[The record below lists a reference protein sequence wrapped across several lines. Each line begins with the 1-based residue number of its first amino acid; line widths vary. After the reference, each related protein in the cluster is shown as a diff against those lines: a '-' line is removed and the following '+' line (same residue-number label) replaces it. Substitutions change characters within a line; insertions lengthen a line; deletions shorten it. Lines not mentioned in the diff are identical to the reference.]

1 MFSVIISTCN
11 PPNLVSTCAHRMRE
25 IQLLQP
31 FFHHELWLNQFS
43 QNRLI
48 FKYLTMKFIR
58 VGVIQFDLFPRNCEL
73 TSAFENSASL
83 IGKSTLCY
91 TVLTRSKNRVFS
103 FHREDIAPF
112 FFFFLFDRTVCSC
125 AKQSGVIGKIVD
137 SFISVRVVMLF
148 HFYHTV
154 SSFFVEFLSIQL
166 SHQVVFPQGA

>member
-1 MFSVIISTCN
+1 MFSLIISTCN

-25 IQLLQP
+25 ILLLQP

-58 VGVIQFDLFPRNCEL
+58 AGVIQFDLFPRNCEL

-83 IGKSTLCY
+83 LGKSTLCH

-103 FHREDIAPF
+103 FHREDIVPI
-112 FFFFLFDRTVCSC
+112 FFFLFDRTVCSC

-166 SHQVVFPQGA
+166 SH

>member
-25 IQLLQP
+25 ILLLQP

-58 VGVIQFDLFPRNCEL
+58 AGVIQFDLFARNCEL

-83 IGKSTLCY
+83 LGKSTLCH
-91 TVLTRSKNRVFS
+91 TVLTRRKKIVF
-103 FHREDIAPF
+103 FHSTGKTLLL
-112 FFFFLFDRTVCSC
+112 FFFLFDRTVCSC

-154 SSFFVEFLSIQL
+154 SSFFVEFL
-166 SHQVVFPQGA
+166 

>member
-25 IQLLQP
+25 ILLLQP

-58 VGVIQFDLFPRNCEL
+58 AGVIQFDLFPRNCEL

-83 IGKSTLCY
+83 LGKSTLCH
-91 TVLTRSKNRVFS
+91 TVLTRRKKIVF
-103 FHREDIAPF
+103 FHSTEKTLLL
-112 FFFFLFDRTVCSC
+112 FFFLFDRTVCSC

-154 SSFFVEFLSIQL
+154 SSFFVEFL
-166 SHQVVFPQGA
+166 

>member
-1 MFSVIISTCN
+1 
-11 PPNLVSTCAHRMRE
+11 
-25 IQLLQP
+25 
-31 FFHHELWLNQFS
+31 
-43 QNRLI
+43 
-48 FKYLTMKFIR
+48 MKFIR

-83 IGKSTLCY
+83 IGKSTLCH

-103 FHREDIAPF
+103 FHREDIAP

-166 SHQVVFPQGA
+166 SH

>member
-25 IQLLQP
+25 ILLLQP

-58 VGVIQFDLFPRNCEL
+58 AGVIQFDLFPRNCEL

-83 IGKSTLCY
+83 LGKSTLCH
-91 TVLTRSKNRVFS
+91 TVLTRRKKSCFFIPPGRHCS
-103 FHREDIAPF
+103 
-112 FFFFLFDRTVCSC
+112 FFFFLFDRSVCSC

-154 SSFFVEFLSIQL
+154 SSFFVEFL
-166 SHQVVFPQGA
+166 